1 MSARRLC
8 DLRGGGL
15 TWDVDSDTDADA
27 EADAGM
33 RTEDA
38 LVLPARLPP
47 PRDLD
52 VNINAIRREFLDTL
66 SAALSGPPPELR
78 ERAPTT
84 FAALAVWLERET
96 CELRIDVERIMAVLG

>member
-1 MSARRLC
+1 M
-8 DLRGGGL
+8 
-15 TWDVDSDTDADA
+15 
-27 EADAGM
+27 
-33 RTEDA
+33 
-38 LVLPARLPP
+38 LPTGAPP
-47 PRDLD
+47 PRDL
-52 VNINAIRREFLDTL
+52 NLNLNLNLNARRREFLNAL